1 MQLAR
6 RILPAL
12 ALAALLAAFAGQYRA
27 RAAESDAPARSWQ
40 GPATAAAEAAANQA
54 AKETIVPPLPQPAA
68 RPADAAD
75 VPPKPATAKAAEP
88 AAEKETS
95 PAQAKAAAPAEK
107 AKTETK
113 DAKTKEKSNKPVVTA
128 KQLFGSVK
136 SSAPLKARS
145 IGWYAKGCLAGGKA
159 IPIDGPGWQ
168 VMRLSRNRNWG
179 HPDLV
184 ALLERL
190 AKESTAAKEWPGLL
204 VGDMSQPRGGP
215 MISGHAS
222 HQVGLDADIWL
233 TPMPDRTLTKRERED
248 MSAVSMLKNAGEV
261 NSAVFGE
268 GQVKLI
274 KRAASYSKVER
285 ILVHPAIKKALCE
298 GADKNDRTWLNKVR
312 PYFGHFYHFHLRI
325 GCPAGSSNCQAQPP
339 IPGGDSCGAELTD
352 WLKRVAPKPKPKPP
366 VTAEKPPTK
375 PSKPP
380 VKKPELTLADLPSDC
395 STVITAGG
403 NKLSTVPTKIVDNSK
418 DAGPEKDM
426 TASTAPPA
434 PPKVEKVKDAATNT
448 KKATN

>member
-6 RILPAL
+6 SILPAL
-12 ALAALLAAFAGQYRA
+12 AFTALLAPSAEQYRA
-27 RAAESDAPARSWQ
+27 RAAESDAPAHSWQ

-68 RPADAAD
+68 RPADASVD
-75 VPPKPATAKAAEP
+75 NPKAATAKAAEP

-95 PAQAKAAAPAEK
+95 PVKAKAAAPTEK
-107 AKTETK
+107 QKTETK
-113 DAKTKEKSNKPVVTA
+113 DAKAKEKSNKPVVTA

-136 SSAPLKARS
+136 SAAPLKARS
-145 IGWYAKGCLAGGKA
+145 IGWYAKGCLAGGEA

-190 AKESTAAKEWPGLL
+190 AKETTAAKEWPGLL

-233 TPMPDRTLTKRERED
+233 TPMPDKTLSKRERED

-261 NSAVFGE
+261 NPAVFGE

-298 GADKNDRTWLNKVR
+298 AAGKNDRTWLNKVR
-312 PYFGHFYHFHLRI
+312 PYFGHFYHFHMRI
-325 GCPAGSSNCQAQPP
+325 GCPAGSANCQAQPP
-339 IPGGDSCGAELTD
+339 IPDGDSCGAELTG

-366 VTAEKPPTK
+366 ETAEKPQTK

-380 VKKPELTLADLPSDC
+380 AKKPEMTLADLPADC

-418 DAGPEKDM
+418 DAGPEKDL
-426 TASTAPPA
+426 TASTAAPA
-434 PPKVEKVKDAATNT
+434 PPKVEKVKDASAT

>member
-12 ALAALLAAFAGQYRA
+12 ALAALLAPLAGQYRA

-54 AKETIVPPLPQPAA
+54 AKDAVVPPLPQPAA

-75 VPPKPATAKAAEP
+75 DSPKPATAKAAEP

-95 PAQAKAAAPAEK
+95 PAQTKAAVPTEK

-113 DAKTKEKSNKPVVTA
+113 DAKAKEKSNKPVVTA

-190 AKESTAAKEWPGLL
+190 AKESTKAKEWPGLL

-298 GADKNDRTWLNKVR
+298 SADKNDRTWLNKVR

-380 VKKPELTLADLPSDC
+380 AKKPELTLADLPSDC

-426 TASTAPPA
+426 TASTAAPA
-434 PPKVEKVKDAATNT
+434 PPKVEKVKDADT